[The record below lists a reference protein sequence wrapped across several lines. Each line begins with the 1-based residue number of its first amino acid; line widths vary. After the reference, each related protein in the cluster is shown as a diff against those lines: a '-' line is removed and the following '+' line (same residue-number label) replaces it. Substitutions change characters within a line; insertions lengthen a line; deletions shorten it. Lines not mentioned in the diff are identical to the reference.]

1 MATVA
6 KPESTTDVEGDQ
18 LVVFE
23 GVEWG
28 GYNSVLKLRGAR
40 GLPKVVYLDG
50 RLTLMSPS
58 YIHERLKKLLGSFIE
73 IALEGLGI
81 RFVAAGST
89 TLRRRRRKGGVEGD
103 ETYYLKNLADLRG
116 KTRIDLRVD
125 APPDL
130 AVEVVVS
137 HDADD
142 AVEVYRRLGV
152 PEVWVSSEERMIFLT
167 LGEDG
172 AYAPAAESRAVP
184 GLTPSE
190 VHSWITRDDFPD
202 DFEWRRVL
210 RRWVDEELA
219 PRREEEIP

>member
-50 RLTLMSPS
+50 RLTIMS
-58 YIHERLKKLLGSFIE
+58 
-73 IALEGLGI
+73 
-81 RFVAAGST
+81 
-89 TLRRRRRKGGVEGD
+89 
-103 ETYYLKNLADLRG
+103 
-116 KTRIDLRVD
+116 
-125 APPDL
+125 
-130 AVEVVVS
+130 
-137 HDADD
+137 
-142 AVEVYRRLGV
+142 
-152 PEVWVSSEERMIFLT
+152 